1 MDRIKEIIWDEY
13 SLDAY
18 ICISSGMKF
27 NTPLS
32 KEFFLQR
39 NTAKNC
45 YFTCID
51 LELVRYIG
59 NLPVWGGSGRNTK
72 LYRLTNIKYKK
83 SKLLGKYFSANGQL
97 SAFIAGL
104 HKTKKIN
111 QYKYNNK
118 SNKITTIPKFCSRI
132 LNE

>member
-1 MDRIKEIIWDEY
+1 MDKIKEIIWDEY

-59 NLPVWGGSGRNTK
+59 NLPVWGGSGRSTK
-72 LYRLTNIKYKK
+72 LYRFTNIKYKNWNFWENI
-83 SKLLGKYFSANGQL
+83 SVPTGNSLHSLLAYIKLKKLININIIINLIKLQQYQNSAVE
-97 SAFIAGL
+97 F
-104 HKTKKIN
+104 
-111 QYKYNNK
+111 
-118 SNKITTIPKFCSRI
+118 
-132 LNE
+132 